1 MGLAEAG
8 PALPGEGH
16 LRPAWQV
23 GKQGHRTCGW
33 CWVIFTTPALVQ
45 LAAERAWQ
53 HLALRWPLGG
63 GGTRHRALLEAGAG
77 AHRIAL
83 QPEPSLQADS
93 GLRAALG
100 GTFQGWQELG
110 PHSAPCPSA
119 RQTWMSAK
127 TPLFSAGGESAGTRR
142 APTSVTAQLA
152 SSSSTAPCAKVRT
165 HPCTLLAPGHAAA
178 LRIPFFLGREDA
190 SA

>member
-1 MGLAEAG
+1 M
-8 PALPGEGH
+8 
-16 LRPAWQV
+16 
-23 GKQGHRTCGW
+23 
-33 CWVIFTTPALVQ
+33 
-45 LAAERAWQ
+45 
-53 HLALRWPLGG
+53 
-63 GGTRHRALLEAGAG
+63 AGAG
-77 AHRIAL
+77 LFSQRLLWCSWLQRGLGSTRGSAL
-83 QPEPSLQADS
+83 ASWWWWYPAQSSAGGRRWGSQNCTAGQPEPSLQADS

-110 PHSAPCPSA
+110 PHSAPCSSA
-119 RQTWMSAK
+119 WQTWMSAK

-165 HPCTLLAPGHAAA
+165 HPYSLLAPGHAAA